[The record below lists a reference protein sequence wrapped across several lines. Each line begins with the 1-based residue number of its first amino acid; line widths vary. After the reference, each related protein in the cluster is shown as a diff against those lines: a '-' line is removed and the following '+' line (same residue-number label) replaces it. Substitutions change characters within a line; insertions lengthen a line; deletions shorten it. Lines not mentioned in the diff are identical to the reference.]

1 MSPTIYYVVDPM
13 CSWCWGFA
21 PVWREFVS
29 EIPESVAV
37 VDLMGGLAP
46 DNEAPMDSAM
56 RQYVQDAWGAVK
68 ARTGA
73 EFNFEFWNKCEP
85 KRSTYPACRAVIAA
99 GEQASGARSLMYDA
113 IQRAY
118 FLEAR
123 NPSDAEALECV
134 AGEIG
139 LDRKQFTED
148 LGSDHINRIFQLE
161 LESVA
166 KLGVSGFPTI
176 VVKRESPGE
185 PARYDLLAAGFSELD
200 VLRGRWRL
208 FLSRAGNTVAG
219 RKFS

>member
-185 PARYDLLAAGFSELD
+185 PARYDLLTAGFSDID
-200 VLRGRWRL
+200 VLRDR
-208 FLSRAGNTVAG
+208 LSRLLV
-219 RKFS
+219 

>member
-148 LGSDHINRIFQLE
+148 LGSDHINRILQLE
-161 LESVA
+161 VESVA

-185 PARYDLLAAGFSELD
+185 LARYDLLTAGFSDID
-200 VLRGRWRL
+200 VLRDR
-208 FLSRAGNTVAG
+208 LSRLLV
-219 RKFS
+219 

>member
-1 MSPTIYYVVDPM
+1 MTLTIYYVVDPM

-29 EIPESVAV
+29 EIPESATV

-73 EFNFEFWNKCEP
+73 EFNFEFWDKCEP
-85 KRSTYPACRAVIAA
+85 KRSTYSACRAVIAA

-123 NPSDAEALECV
+123 NPSDAEMLERV

-139 LDRKQFTED
+139 LDQKQFTED
-148 LGSDHINRIFQLE
+148 LASDHVNRILQLE

-176 VVKRESPGE
+176 VVERALAGE
-185 PARYDLLAAGFSELD
+185 PARFDLLTAGFTDID
-200 VLRGRWRL
+200 VLRDRL
-208 FLSRAGNTVAG
+208 RRLLV
-219 RKFS
+219 

>member
-185 PARYDLLAAGFSELD
+185 PARYDLLTSGFSDID
-200 VLRGRWRL
+200 VLRDR
-208 FLSRAGNTVAG
+208 LSRLLV
-219 RKFS
+219 

>member
-1 MSPTIYYVVDPM
+1 MSLTIYCVVDPM

-185 PARYDLLAAGFSELD
+185 PARYDLLTAGFSDID
-200 VLRGRWRL
+200 VLRDR
-208 FLSRAGNTVAG
+208 LSRLLV
-219 RKFS
+219 

>member
-73 EFNFEFWNKCEP
+73 EFNLEFWNKCEP

-166 KLGVSGFPTI
+166 KLGVSGFPTM

-185 PARYDLLAAGFSELD
+185 PARYDLLTAGFSDID
-200 VLRGRWRL
+200 VLRDR
-208 FLSRAGNTVAG
+208 LSRLLV
-219 RKFS
+219 

>member
-1 MSPTIYYVVDPM
+1 MTLTIYCVVDPM

-21 PVWREFVS
+21 PGWRELVS
-29 EIPESVAV
+29 EIPETVTV

-139 LDRKQFTED
+139 LDRKQFSED

-185 PARYDLLAAGFSELD
+185 PARYDLLTAGFSDID
-200 VLRGRWRL
+200 VLRDR
-208 FLSRAGNTVAG
+208 LSRLLV
-219 RKFS
+219 

>member
-1 MSPTIYYVVDPM
+1 MTLTIYYVVDPM

-21 PVWREFVS
+21 PVWRDFVS
-29 EIPESVAV
+29 EIPESATV

-56 RQYVQDAWGAVK
+56 RQYVQDAWGAVN

-73 EFNFEFWNKCEP
+73 EFNFEFWDKCEP

-185 PARYDLLAAGFSELD
+185 PARYNLLTAGFSDID
-200 VLRGRWRL
+200 VLRDR
-208 FLSRAGNTVAG
+208 LSRLLV
-219 RKFS
+219 

>member
-73 EFNFEFWNKCEP
+73 EFNFEFWDKCEP
-85 KRSTYPACRAVIAA
+85 KRSTYSACRAVIAA

-185 PARYDLLAAGFSELD
+185 PARYDLLTAGFSDID
-200 VLRGRWRL
+200 VLRDR
-208 FLSRAGNTVAG
+208 LSRLLV
-219 RKFS
+219 

>member
-1 MSPTIYYVVDPM
+1 MSVIIYCVVDPM

-46 DNEAPMDSAM
+46 DNEAPMDSTM

-185 PARYDLLAAGFSELD
+185 PARYDLLTAGFSDID
-200 VLRGRWRL
+200 VLRDR
-208 FLSRAGNTVAG
+208 LSRLLV
-219 RKFS
+219 

>member
-139 LDRKQFTED
+139 LDRKQFSED

-166 KLGVSGFPTI
+166 KLGVSGFPTM

-185 PARYDLLAAGFSELD
+185 PARYDLLTAGFSDID
-200 VLRGRWRL
+200 VLRDR
-208 FLSRAGNTVAG
+208 LSRLLV
-219 RKFS
+219 

>member
-29 EIPESVAV
+29 ELPESVAV

-185 PARYDLLAAGFSELD
+185 PARYDLLTAGFSDID
-200 VLRGRWRL
+200 VLRDR
-208 FLSRAGNTVAG
+208 LSRLLV
-219 RKFS
+219 

>member
-1 MSPTIYYVVDPM
+1 MTLTIYYVVDPM

-21 PVWREFVS
+21 PVWRDFVS
-29 EIPESVAV
+29 EIPESATV

-46 DNEAPMDSAM
+46 DNEVPMDSAM

-73 EFNFEFWNKCEP
+73 EFNFEFWDKCEP
-85 KRSTYPACRAVIAA
+85 KRSTYSACRAVIAA

-123 NPSDAEALECV
+123 NPSDAEMLERV

-139 LDRKQFTED
+139 LDQKQFTED
-148 LGSDHINRIFQLE
+148 LASDHVNRILHLE

-185 PARYDLLAAGFSELD
+185 PARYDLLTAGFSDID
-200 VLRGRWRL
+200 VLRDR
-208 FLSRAGNTVAG
+208 LSRLLV
-219 RKFS
+219 

>member
-1 MSPTIYYVVDPM
+1 MTLTIYYVVDPM

-29 EIPESVAV
+29 EIPESATL

-46 DNEAPMDSAM
+46 DNEAPMDSVM

-73 EFNFEFWNKCEP
+73 DFNLEFWDKCEP

-185 PARYDLLAAGFSELD
+185 LARYDLLTAGFSDID
-200 VLRGRWRL
+200 VLRDR
-208 FLSRAGNTVAG
+208 LSRLLV
-219 RKFS
+219 

>member
-1 MSPTIYYVVDPM
+1 MTLTIYYVVDPM

-21 PVWREFVS
+21 PVWRDFVS
-29 EIPESVAV
+29 EIPESATV

-73 EFNFEFWNKCEP
+73 EFNFEFWDKCEP
-85 KRSTYPACRAVIAA
+85 KRSTYSACRAVIAA
-99 GEQASGARSLMYDA
+99 GEQVSGARSLMYDA

-166 KLGVSGFPTI
+166 KLGVSGFPTM

-185 PARYDLLAAGFSELD
+185 PARYNLLTAGFSDID
-200 VLRGRWRL
+200 VLRDR
-208 FLSRAGNTVAG
+208 LSRLLV
-219 RKFS
+219 

>member
-1 MSPTIYYVVDPM
+1 MSVTIYCVVDPM

-21 PVWREFVS
+21 PGWRELVS
-29 EIPESVAV
+29 DIPETVTV

-73 EFNFEFWNKCEP
+73 EFNFEFWDKCEP

-139 LDRKQFTED
+139 LDRKQFSED

-185 PARYDLLAAGFSELD
+185 PARYDLLTAGFSDID
-200 VLRGRWRL
+200 VLRDR
-208 FLSRAGNTVAG
+208 LSRLLA
-219 RKFS
+219 

>member
-1 MSPTIYYVVDPM
+1 MTLTIYYVVDPM

-21 PVWREFVS
+21 PVWRDFVS

-73 EFNFEFWNKCEP
+73 EFNFEFWDKCEP
-85 KRSTYPACRAVIAA
+85 KRSTYSACRAVIAA

-185 PARYDLLAAGFSELD
+185 PARYDLLTAGFSDID
-200 VLRGRWRL
+200 VLRDR
-208 FLSRAGNTVAG
+208 LSRLLV
-219 RKFS
+219 

>member
-1 MSPTIYYVVDPM
+1 MSLTIYCVVDPM

-139 LDRKQFTED
+139 LDRKQFSED

-185 PARYDLLAAGFSELD
+185 PARYDLLTAGFSDID
-200 VLRGRWRL
+200 VLRDR
-208 FLSRAGNTVAG
+208 LSRLLV
-219 RKFS
+219 

>member
-46 DNEAPMDSAM
+46 DNEAPMDSAR

-185 PARYDLLAAGFSELD
+185 LARYDLLTAGFSDID
-200 VLRGRWRL
+200 VLRDR
-208 FLSRAGNTVAG
+208 LSRLLV
-219 RKFS
+219 

>member
-1 MSPTIYYVVDPM
+1 MTLTIYYVVDPM

-185 PARYDLLAAGFSELD
+185 PARYDLLTAGFSDID
-200 VLRGRWRL
+200 VLRDR
-208 FLSRAGNTVAG
+208 LSRLLV
-219 RKFS
+219 

>member
-148 LGSDHINRIFQLE
+148 LGSDHINRILQLE

-166 KLGVSGFPTI
+166 KLGVSGFPTM

-185 PARYDLLAAGFSELD
+185 PARYDLLTAGFSDID
-200 VLRGRWRL
+200 VLRDR
-208 FLSRAGNTVAG
+208 LSRLLV
-219 RKFS
+219 

>member
-1 MSPTIYYVVDPM
+1 MSVTIYCVVDPM

-21 PVWREFVS
+21 PGWRELVS
-29 EIPESVAV
+29 EIPETVTV

-139 LDRKQFTED
+139 LDRKQFSED

-185 PARYDLLAAGFSELD
+185 PARYDLLTAGFSDID
-200 VLRGRWRL
+200 VLKDR
-208 FLSRAGNTVAG
+208 LSRLLV
-219 RKFS
+219 

>member
-134 AGEIG
+134 AGDIG
-139 LDRKQFTED
+139 LDRKQFSED

-166 KLGVSGFPTI
+166 KLGVSGFPTM

-185 PARYDLLAAGFSELD
+185 PSRYDLLTAGFSDID
-200 VLRGRWRL
+200 VLRDR
-208 FLSRAGNTVAG
+208 LSRLLV
-219 RKFS
+219 

>member
-73 EFNFEFWNKCEP
+73 EFNFEFWNKCDP

-166 KLGVSGFPTI
+166 KLGVSGFPTM

-185 PARYDLLAAGFSELD
+185 PARYDLLTAGFSDID
-200 VLRGRWRL
+200 VLRDR
-208 FLSRAGNTVAG
+208 LSRLLV
-219 RKFS
+219 

>member
-166 KLGVSGFPTI
+166 KLGVSGFPTM

-185 PARYDLLAAGFSELD
+185 PARYDLLTAGFSDID
-200 VLRGRWRL
+200 VLRDR
-208 FLSRAGNTVAG
+208 LSRLLV
-219 RKFS
+219 

>member
-1 MSPTIYYVVDPM
+1 MSVIIYCVVDPM

-21 PVWREFVS
+21 PGWRELVS
-29 EIPESVAV
+29 EIPETVTV

-185 PARYDLLAAGFSELD
+185 PARYDLLTAGFSDID
-200 VLRGRWRL
+200 VLRDR
-208 FLSRAGNTVAG
+208 LSRLLV
-219 RKFS
+219 

>member
-166 KLGVSGFPTI
+166 KLGVSGFPTM

-185 PARYDLLAAGFSELD
+185 LARYDLLTAGFSDID
-200 VLRGRWRL
+200 VLRDR
-208 FLSRAGNTVAG
+208 LSRLLV
-219 RKFS
+219 

>member
-56 RQYVQDAWGAVK
+56 RQYVQDAWGAVN

-73 EFNFEFWNKCEP
+73 EFNFEFWDKCEP

-185 PARYDLLAAGFSELD
+185 PARYNLLTAGFSDID
-200 VLRGRWRL
+200 VLRDR
-208 FLSRAGNTVAG
+208 LSRLLV
-219 RKFS
+219 

>member
-21 PVWREFVS
+21 PVWREFVP
-29 EIPESVAV
+29 EIPESATV

-73 EFNFEFWNKCEP
+73 EFNFEFWDKCEP
-85 KRSTYPACRAVIAA
+85 KRSTYSACRAVIAA

-123 NPSDAEALECV
+123 NPSDAEMLERV

-139 LDRKQFTED
+139 LDQKQFTED
-148 LGSDHINRIFQLE
+148 LASDHVNRILQLE

-185 PARYDLLAAGFSELD
+185 PARYDLLTAGFSDID
-200 VLRGRWRL
+200 VLRDR
-208 FLSRAGNTVAG
+208 LSRLLV
-219 RKFS
+219 

>member
-21 PVWREFVS
+21 PVWRDFVS

-37 VDLMGGLAP
+37 IDLMGGLAP

-56 RQYVQDAWGAVK
+56 QTYVQDAWGAVN

-73 EFNFEFWNKCEP
+73 EFNFEFWDKCEP

-185 PARYDLLAAGFSELD
+185 PARYDLLTAGFSDID
-200 VLRGRWRL
+200 VLRDR
-208 FLSRAGNTVAG
+208 LSRLLV
-219 RKFS
+219 

>member
-1 MSPTIYYVVDPM
+1 MSVTIYCVVDPM

-21 PVWREFVS
+21 PGWRELVS
-29 EIPESVAV
+29 EISETVTV

-139 LDRKQFTED
+139 LDRKQFSED

-185 PARYDLLAAGFSELD
+185 PARYDLLTAGFSDID
-200 VLRGRWRL
+200 VLRDR
-208 FLSRAGNTVAG
+208 LSRLLV
-219 RKFS
+219 

>member
-1 MSPTIYYVVDPM
+1 MTLTIYYVVDPM
-13 CSWCWGFA
+13 CSWRWGFA

-29 EIPESVAV
+29 EIPESATV

-46 DNEAPMDSAM
+46 DNEAPMDSVM

-73 EFNFEFWNKCEP
+73 EFNFEFWDKCEP

-123 NPSDAEALECV
+123 NPSDAETLECV

-139 LDRKQFTED
+139 LDQKQFTED
-148 LGSDHINRIFQLE
+148 LASDPINRILQLE

-176 VVKRESPGE
+176 VVKRTFAGE
-185 PARYDLLAAGFSELD
+185 PARYDLLTAGFSD
-200 VLRGRWRL
+200 IDALRGRWRS

>member
-1 MSPTIYYVVDPM
+1 MTLTIYYVVDPM

-29 EIPESVAV
+29 EIPESATV

-46 DNEAPMDSAM
+46 DNEAPMDSAT

-73 EFNFEFWNKCEP
+73 EFNFEFWGKCEP

-118 FLEAR
+118 FLGAR
-123 NPSDAEALECV
+123 NPSDAEMLECV

-139 LDRKQFTED
+139 LDQKQFTED
-148 LGSDHINRIFQLE
+148 LASDYINRILQLE

-176 VVKRESPGE
+176 VVKRALGGE
-185 PARYDLLAAGFSELD
+185 PARYDLLTAGFSDID
-200 VLRGRWRL
+200 VLRDRL
-208 FLSRAGNTVAG
+208 RRLLA
-219 RKFS
+219 

>member
-1 MSPTIYYVVDPM
+1 MSVTIYCVVDPM

-21 PVWREFVS
+21 PGWRELVS
-29 EIPESVAV
+29 EIPETVTV

-99 GEQASGARSLMYDA
+99 GEQASGARSLMYNA

-139 LDRKQFTED
+139 LDRKQFSED

-185 PARYDLLAAGFSELD
+185 PARYDLLTAGFSDID
-200 VLRGRWRL
+200 VLRDR
-208 FLSRAGNTVAG
+208 LSRLLV
-219 RKFS
+219 

>member
-1 MSPTIYYVVDPM
+1 MSVTIYCVVDPM

-185 PARYDLLAAGFSELD
+185 PARYDLLTAGFSDID
-200 VLRGRWRL
+200 VLRDR
-208 FLSRAGNTVAG
+208 LSRLLV
-219 RKFS
+219 

>member
-1 MSPTIYYVVDPM
+1 MTLTIYYVVDPM

-21 PVWREFVS
+21 PVWREFVP
-29 EIPESVAV
+29 EIPESATV

-139 LDRKQFTED
+139 LDRKQFSED

-185 PARYDLLAAGFSELD
+185 PARYDLLTAGFSDID
-200 VLRGRWRL
+200 VLRDR
-208 FLSRAGNTVAG
+208 LSRLLV
-219 RKFS
+219 